1 MRPQHYEE
9 TALKVDL
16 LDIAPTIPFC
26 LGNMIKYL
34 TRAGHKEGTDDL
46 TKAKVYAR
54 IVNECFDECSSWAY
68 NNRTTWRLCVKL
80 AKLERLFTEEYN
92 PSYNYSPAQIVAL
105 LI

>member
-34 TRAGHKEGTDDL
+34 TRAGYKEGTDDL
-46 TKAKVYAR
+46 QKAKVYAKL
-54 IVNECFDECSSWAY
+54 VHECFDECNDWVY
-68 NNRTTWRLCVKL
+68 NNRVAWRLCVKL
-80 AKLERLFTEEYN
+80 ANLSRLYDEYRDWIE
-92 PSYNYSPAQIVAL
+92 YSPSEIVRL
-105 LI
+105 VRK